1 MNSNSYVYVYL
12 DTRKPGKF
20 IYYDLEFDYEPFYVG
35 KGYGDRYNNHL
46 NEKRIVNKYKSGKIN
61 NIKKVGLLPEIV
73 FICDGVSDD
82 FAKSVEI
89 STISKIGR
97 YPNGPLTNLT
107 EGGDGTLGLNRSQ
120 DSIDKQI
127 KSTLA
132 NDSWLKK
139 MKSAEFAADVSERMK
154 EYYSNEDNRKLISK
168 RQSGSGNSMY
178 GKNTSDKQ
186 KKSVT
191 LAHVEGRIKL
201 SDSGRKRIIES
212 NKKRKGKKNNKI
224 KSDAKFYTLFSPD
237 GKSFHIFGSVRLQ
250 EFCKEKKL
258 QLHVLKK
265 HINIT
270 ITENLVIGN
279 RIYARNTVG
288 WQLKINEE

>member
-1 MNSNSYVYVYL
+1 MNSYVYVYL

-35 KGYGDRYNNHL
+35 KGYGDRYINHL
-46 NEKRIVNKYKSGKIN
+46 NEKKIVNRYKSGKIN

-82 FAKSVEI
+82 VAKSEEI

-97 YPNGPLTNLT
+97 YPSGPLTNLT
-107 EGGDGTLGLNRSQ
+107 DGGDGTLGLHRSE
-120 DSIDKQI
+120 DSINKQI
-127 KSTLA
+127 KSTLS
-132 NDSWLKK
+132 NHTWLNK
-139 MKSAEFAADVSERMK
+139 MKSLEFAAMVSERMK
-154 EYYSNEDNRKLISK
+154 EYYSNDENKKIISK

-178 GKNTSDKQ
+178 GKKSSDNQ
-186 KKSVT
+186 KNALR
-191 LAHVEGRIKL
+191 LAHCEGRIKL
-201 SDSGRKRIIES
+201 SDDGRKRIIEAS
-212 NKKRKGKKNNKI
+212 KKRKGKKNAKI
-224 KSDAKFYTLFSPD
+224 KSDAIFYILISPD
-237 GKSFHIFGSVRLQ
+237 GVSYDILGNVRLQ

-270 ITENLVIGN
+270 IDKNLIIGS
-279 RIYARNTVG
+279 RIFARNTIG
-288 WQLKINEE
+288 WQLKIKE